1 MNLHTPPARRGEEK
15 AGQILNHQTTER
27 GNEKMSKTEQNEP
40 TASADATPADAE
52 PKTVQVLTRFER
64 DELEAMK
71 DETGALA
78 DATAV
83 ACFVRKNLRKR
94 G

>member
-1 MNLHTPPARRGEEK
+1 M
-15 AGQILNHQTTER
+15 
-27 GNEKMSKTEQNEP
+27 NEKTETTEP
-40 TASADATPADAE
+40 TAETATE
-52 PKTVQVLTRFER
+52 PQTIPVLTRFYR
-64 DELEAMK
+64 DELDEMK
-71 DETGALA
+71 TDTGANA

>member
-1 MNLHTPPARRGEEK
+1 MNGKTE
-15 AGQILNHQTTER
+15 TTE
-27 GNEKMSKTEQNEP
+27 KQP
-40 TASADATPADAE
+40 TAETATE
-52 PKTVQVLTRFER
+52 PQTVQVLTRFYREEL
-64 DELEAMK
+64 DEMK
-71 DETGALA
+71 DDTGATA

>member
-1 MNLHTPPARRGEEK
+1 MNGKTE
-15 AGQILNHQTTER
+15 TTEKQPPD
-27 GNEKMSKTEQNEP
+27 ETATEPQ
-40 TASADATPADAE
+40 
-52 PKTVQVLTRFER
+52 TVQVMTRFER
-64 DELEAMK
+64 AELEAMK

-83 ACFVRKNLRKR
+83 ACFVRKNLRRR

>member
-1 MNLHTPPARRGEEK
+1 MNRPD
-15 AGQILNHQTTER
+15 
-27 GNEKMSKTEQNEP
+27 QNEQ
-40 TASADATPADAE
+40 TASADATPAEAE
-52 PKTVQVLTRFER
+52 PKLVPVLSRFER
-64 DELEAMK
+64 AELDAMK
-71 DETGALA
+71 DETGATA

>member
-1 MNLHTPPARRGEEK
+1 
-15 AGQILNHQTTER
+15 
-27 GNEKMSKTEQNEP
+27 MSKTKQNEP

-52 PKTVQVLTRFER
+52 PKTIPVMTRFER

-71 DETGALA
+71 DDTGALA

-94 G
+94 A